1 MLRIFCLRQ
10 YRLMI
15 LLFSMFIIS
24 SPSYG
29 TTGNNPDGIKLQSTR
44 VIYPGESHNGI
55 TFTVTNN
62 TAKPFLLQSRVIPW
76 QADEQDN
83 VSGNQS
89 GGVPFIVLPPLQRLE
104 ASDSLTLRIRLTR
117 NTLPKDRES
126 VFILSLKTIPGQEKN
141 TDSASLTL
149 AMQNNL
155 KLFYRP
161 EGMPEYDVSE
171 FAREI
176 RFISQSGELKVI
188 NPTPYYLT
196 FRSLSVGKY
205 PVEKNALSKMIPP
218 FGEQRYPL
226 SSGARGQV
234 TWSLIDGEGR
244 NTPEQVSV
252 LSG

>member
-104 ASDSLTLRIRLTR
+104 ASDALTLRIRLTR
-117 NTLPKDRES
+117 N
-126 VFILSLKTIPGQEKN
+126 
-141 TDSASLTL
+141 
-149 AMQNNL
+149 
-155 KLFYRP
+155 
-161 EGMPEYDVSE
+161 
-171 FAREI
+171 
-176 RFISQSGELKVI
+176 
-188 NPTPYYLT
+188 
-196 FRSLSVGKY
+196 
-205 PVEKNALSKMIPP
+205 
-218 FGEQRYPL
+218 
-226 SSGARGQV
+226 
-234 TWSLIDGEGR
+234 
-244 NTPEQVSV
+244 
-252 LSG
+252 